1 MEEYIFA
8 NVVHLCHN
16 KHHILSLEVQDLI
29 WYMCNDCQF
38 WKQQLGTTTWTMIDL
53 FKAPNTFRATFV
65 KIVTPLLV
73 QFPFI
78 DEILVYIKDEG
89 SKWR

>member
-1 MEEYIFA
+1 
-8 NVVHLCHN
+8 
-16 KHHILSLEVQDLI
+16 
-29 WYMCNDCQF
+29 
-38 WKQQLGTTTWTMIDL
+38 MIDL

-89 SKWR
+89 SK